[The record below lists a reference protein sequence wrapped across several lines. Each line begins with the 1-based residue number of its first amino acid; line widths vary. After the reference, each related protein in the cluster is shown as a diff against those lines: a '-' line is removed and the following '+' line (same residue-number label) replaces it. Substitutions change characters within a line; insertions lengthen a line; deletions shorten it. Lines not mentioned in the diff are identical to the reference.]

1 MVISLVNSGWSIILP
16 PKGPREGLQGGE
28 GRQAGAVGTRAAC
41 PCGSRAGTPSFLS
54 GKGFWVI
61 GSLIGGG
68 GGREGVPSGAL
79 LAARGLCNKPVQEG
93 PKCSYDTKAVVSQ
106 GV

>member
-1 MVISLVNSGWSIILP
+1 MIISLVNSWWSIILL

-28 GRQAGAVGTRAAC
+28 GRQAGTVGIRAAC

-68 GGREGVPSGAL
+68 GWGAPSGSL
-79 LAARGLCNKPVQEG
+79 LAARGLCNKPVHEG
-93 PKCSYDTKAVVSQ
+93 PKCSYDIKAVVSQ